1 MFTQVPFRGACVRT
15 VLTVEGQALV
25 LVENV
30 RGEMMLGQH
39 GVAALVAVV
48 LQALAT
54 IRNFEPSQWYVSG
67 LRIRDFSKSRIRG
80 SVPQTERY
88 FQTSMN

>member
-39 GVAALVAVV
+39 GVAALVTVV

-54 IRNFEPSQWYVSG
+54 IRNFKTSQW
-67 LRIRDFSKSRIRG
+67 
-80 SVPQTERY
+80 
-88 FQTSMN
+88 